1 MSTRDFFKNSV
12 LEAFGQV
19 DPSKIGLSLLVALA
33 MGILIY
39 CVYKRFFT
47 GVVYSRSFAV
57 TLVGMCVLT
66 CMVTLAISTN
76 VVISLGMVG
85 ALSIVRYR
93 TAVKDPLDLL
103 YLFWAITTGITAG
116 AGMYALVG
124 LTAVVIVA
132 MIAGFASHQDKA
144 RVYMMVIHYTGQ
156 TTGDDIVRAFGRT
169 KFTVKSKTMRGDKVE
184 MAVEVFSDGVD
195 MPYADA
201 IRALADVCLTWAG
214 RFGPQAVFTGIMVK
228 AISMT
233 GVLVVKM
240 KDVAEL
246 AGVSSAA
253 VSRYLNGGYISADK
267 AERIKQAIEL
277 TGYVRSSQARA
288 LRTGSTKLIGV
299 IVPKINSESVSRIT
313 AGIGQVLGRRGYQM
327 LLANTDNAADREL
340 EYLDLFQN
348 HPVDGIVL
356 VATMITDEHRR
367 AIESCRVP
375 IVLIGQN
382 VEGAACVYHDD
393 YEAAFELGHALA
405 GRVDGKIAYIGVT
418 EEDRAAGYDRRRG
431 FEAGLRA
438 AGNPLDA
445 ALIRLGSFTLDSGYG
460 AARELLSVDPDVS
473 FIACATDTMAA
484 GALRAIDEVRGM
496 GEGIHRVSGF
506 GDNAFLRALTGGIPT
521 VHYGYLTS
529 GVEATNMLLNTLDG
543 VEGESGLKTLKL
555 GHQLM
560 NV

>member
-1 MSTRDFFKNSV
+1 
-12 LEAFGQV
+12 
-19 DPSKIGLSLLVALA
+19 
-33 MGILIY
+33 
-39 CVYKRFFT
+39 
-47 GVVYSRSFAV
+47 
-57 TLVGMCVLT
+57 
-66 CMVTLAISTN
+66 
-76 VVISLGMVG
+76 
-85 ALSIVRYR
+85 
-93 TAVKDPLDLL
+93 
-103 YLFWAITTGITAG
+103 
-116 AGMYALVG
+116 
-124 LTAVVIVA
+124 
-132 MIAGFASHQDKA
+132 
-144 RVYMMVIHYTGQ
+144 
-156 TTGDDIVRAFGRT
+156 
-169 KFTVKSKTMRGDKVE
+169 
-184 MAVEVFSDGVD
+184 
-195 MPYADA
+195 
-201 IRALADVCLTWAG
+201 
-214 RFGPQAVFTGIMVK
+214 MVK
-228 AISMT
+228 AISTT

-327 LLANTDNAADREL
+327 LLANTDNVPDREL

-356 VATMITDEHRR
+356 VATMITGEHRR

-375 IVLIGQN
+375 IVLIGQH

-393 YEAAFELGHALA
+393 YEAAFELGQALA
-405 GRVDGKIAYIGVT
+405 KRAEGKIAYIGVA

-438 AGNPLDA
+438 AGVALDSS
-445 ALIRLGSFTLDSGYG
+445 LICQGSFTLDSGYC

-473 FIACATDTMAA
+473 LIACATDTMAA
-484 GALRAIDEVRGM
+484 GALRALDEVRGM
-496 GEGIHRVSGF
+496 GEGVRRVSGF

>member
-1 MSTRDFFKNSV
+1 
-12 LEAFGQV
+12 
-19 DPSKIGLSLLVALA
+19 
-33 MGILIY
+33 
-39 CVYKRFFT
+39 
-47 GVVYSRSFAV
+47 
-57 TLVGMCVLT
+57 
-66 CMVTLAISTN
+66 
-76 VVISLGMVG
+76 
-85 ALSIVRYR
+85 
-93 TAVKDPLDLL
+93 
-103 YLFWAITTGITAG
+103 
-116 AGMYALVG
+116 
-124 LTAVVIVA
+124 
-132 MIAGFASHQDKA
+132 
-144 RVYMMVIHYTGQ
+144 
-156 TTGDDIVRAFGRT
+156 
-169 KFTVKSKTMRGDKVE
+169 
-184 MAVEVFSDGVD
+184 
-195 MPYADA
+195 
-201 IRALADVCLTWAG
+201 
-214 RFGPQAVFTGIMVK
+214 MVK

-438 AGNPLDA
+438 AGVALDPR
-445 ALIRLGSFTLDSGYG
+445 LIRQGSFTLDSGYG
-460 AARELLSVDPDVS
+460 AARELLSVAPDLS
-473 FIACATDTMAA
+473 
-484 GALRAIDEVRGM
+484 L
-496 GEGIHRVSGF
+496 IH
-506 GDNAFLRALTGGIPT
+506 I
-521 VHYGYLTS
+521 
-529 GVEATNMLLNTLDG
+529 
-543 VEGESGLKTLKL
+543 
-555 GHQLM
+555 
-560 NV
+560 

>member
-1 MSTRDFFKNSV
+1 M
-12 LEAFGQV
+12 
-19 DPSKIGLSLLVALA
+19 
-33 MGILIY
+33 
-39 CVYKRFFT
+39 
-47 GVVYSRSFAV
+47 
-57 TLVGMCVLT
+57 
-66 CMVTLAISTN
+66 
-76 VVISLGMVG
+76 
-85 ALSIVRYR
+85 
-93 TAVKDPLDLL
+93 
-103 YLFWAITTGITAG
+103 
-116 AGMYALVG
+116 
-124 LTAVVIVA
+124 
-132 MIAGFASHQDKA
+132 
-144 RVYMMVIHYTGQ
+144 
-156 TTGDDIVRAFGRT
+156 
-169 KFTVKSKTMRGDKVE
+169 
-184 MAVEVFSDGVD
+184 
-195 MPYADA
+195 
-201 IRALADVCLTWAG
+201 
-214 RFGPQAVFTGIMVK
+214 GIMVK

-233 GVLVVKM
+233 GVARVVKM

-267 AERIKQAIEL
+267 AERIKHAIEL

-327 LLANTDNAADREL
+327 LLANTDNVPDREL

-348 HPVDGIVL
+348 HPVDG
-356 VATMITDEHRR
+356 RR

-375 IVLIGQN
+375 IVLIGQH
-382 VEGAACVYHDD
+382 VEGTACVYHDD
-393 YEAAFELGHALA
+393 YEAAFELGRALA

-460 AARELLSVDPDVS
+460 AARELLSVAPDVS

-496 GEGIHRVSGF
+496 GEGMHRVSGF

-529 GVEATNMLLNTLDG
+529 GVEATSMLLDALDG
-543 VEGESGLKTLKL
+543 EEGESGLKTLKL

>member
-1 MSTRDFFKNSV
+1 MSLR
-12 LEAFGQV
+12 
-19 DPSKIGLSLLVALA
+19 
-33 MGILIY
+33 M
-39 CVYKRFFT
+39 
-47 GVVYSRSFAV
+47 
-57 TLVGMCVLT
+57 
-66 CMVTLAISTN
+66 
-76 VVISLGMVG
+76 
-85 ALSIVRYR
+85 
-93 TAVKDPLDLL
+93 
-103 YLFWAITTGITAG
+103 
-116 AGMYALVG
+116 
-124 LTAVVIVA
+124 
-132 MIAGFASHQDKA
+132 
-144 RVYMMVIHYTGQ
+144 
-156 TTGDDIVRAFGRT
+156 
-169 KFTVKSKTMRGDKVE
+169 
-184 MAVEVFSDGVD
+184 
-195 MPYADA
+195 
-201 IRALADVCLTWAG
+201 
-214 RFGPQAVFTGIMVK
+214 GIMVK

-267 AERIKQAIEL
+267 AERIKHAIEL

-375 IVLIGQN
+375 IVLIGQH

-405 GRVDGKIAYIGVT
+405 GRLDGKIAYIGVT
-418 EEDRAAGYDRRRG
+418 DEDRAAGFDRRRG

-460 AARELLSVDPDVS
+460 AARELLSVAPDVS

-543 VEGESGLKTLKL
+543 EEGESGLKTLKL
-555 GHQLM
+555 GHQLV

>member
-1 MSTRDFFKNSV
+1 
-12 LEAFGQV
+12 
-19 DPSKIGLSLLVALA
+19 
-33 MGILIY
+33 
-39 CVYKRFFT
+39 
-47 GVVYSRSFAV
+47 
-57 TLVGMCVLT
+57 
-66 CMVTLAISTN
+66 
-76 VVISLGMVG
+76 
-85 ALSIVRYR
+85 
-93 TAVKDPLDLL
+93 
-103 YLFWAITTGITAG
+103 
-116 AGMYALVG
+116 
-124 LTAVVIVA
+124 
-132 MIAGFASHQDKA
+132 
-144 RVYMMVIHYTGQ
+144 
-156 TTGDDIVRAFGRT
+156 
-169 KFTVKSKTMRGDKVE
+169 
-184 MAVEVFSDGVD
+184 
-195 MPYADA
+195 
-201 IRALADVCLTWAG
+201 
-214 RFGPQAVFTGIMVK
+214 MVK

-267 AERIKQAIEL
+267 AQRIKQAIEL

-367 AIESCRVP
+367 AIDSCRVP
-375 IVLIGQN
+375 IVLIGQH

-418 EEDRAAGYDRRRG
+418 EEDRAAG

-460 AARELLSVDPDVS
+460 AARELLSVAPDVS

-484 GALRAIDEVRGM
+484 GALRAIDEVRGV
-496 GEGIHRVSGF
+496 GEGMHRVSGF

>member
-1 MSTRDFFKNSV
+1 
-12 LEAFGQV
+12 
-19 DPSKIGLSLLVALA
+19 
-33 MGILIY
+33 
-39 CVYKRFFT
+39 
-47 GVVYSRSFAV
+47 
-57 TLVGMCVLT
+57 
-66 CMVTLAISTN
+66 
-76 VVISLGMVG
+76 
-85 ALSIVRYR
+85 
-93 TAVKDPLDLL
+93 
-103 YLFWAITTGITAG
+103 
-116 AGMYALVG
+116 
-124 LTAVVIVA
+124 
-132 MIAGFASHQDKA
+132 
-144 RVYMMVIHYTGQ
+144 
-156 TTGDDIVRAFGRT
+156 
-169 KFTVKSKTMRGDKVE
+169 
-184 MAVEVFSDGVD
+184 
-195 MPYADA
+195 
-201 IRALADVCLTWAG
+201 
-214 RFGPQAVFTGIMVK
+214 MVK
-228 AISMT
+228 AILMT

-327 LLANTDNAADREL
+327 LLANTDNVPEREL

-367 AIESCRVP
+367 AIGSCRVP

-393 YEAAFELGHALA
+393 YEAAFELGRALA

-438 AGNPLDA
+438 AGVVLDPS
-445 ALIRLGSFTLDSGYG
+445 LIRQGSFTLDSGYR
-460 AARELLSVDPDVS
+460 AARELLADVPDVS
-473 FIACATDTMAA
+473 LIACATDTMAA

-529 GVEATNMLLNTLDG
+529 GVEATSMLLDALDG
-543 VEGESGLKTLKL
+543 MEGEGGLKTLKL